1 MLKCR
6 KCGNTKYFLAK
17 SNASLSL
24 RMDGEMN
31 FVEKGL
37 SGNVDVQIPDKPDY
51 VICERCG
58 FTQVGEDKWVT
69 NGPVLESWLLKRIRK
84 AMPSASEERV
94 TLVIGKDG
102 FISVRNTGKRYDY
115 SFYGMDLSEIDNG
128 HLYETAITM
137 EEAIEMILRD
147 SEFVSEQPLPDL
159 FAVDSDCFEALVK
172 GEYDILKDHLFMR
185 VSSKEKLSDVLCY
198 LPHVSMEDL
207 TITFHILL
215 GRGSTASVS
224 ICVNFKLMKSC
235 GVYMQQLYEDAQ
247 KNAPKIVPV
256 KIENLETM
264 LSKRDDGIPGTEGVP
279 AQDILPIIVVTNEE
293 AYFGS
298 AAFFYPGVMDQIGH
312 MLKGDYYILPSS
324 LHEMLAVPDC
334 LRDSY
339 MELKELVRNINDSSV
354 QPKDRLTDNVY
365 HYDVAD
371 HIFETAESF
380 EKRKRAKY
388 NSLMF
393 SALSPV

>member
-1 MLKCR
+1 
-6 KCGNTKYFLAK
+6 
-17 SNASLSL
+17 
-24 RMDGEMN
+24 
-31 FVEKGL
+31 
-37 SGNVDVQIPDKPDY
+37 
-51 VICERCG
+51 
-58 FTQVGEDKWVT
+58 
-69 NGPVLESWLLKRIRK
+69 
-84 AMPSASEERV
+84 
-94 TLVIGKDG
+94 
-102 FISVRNTGKRYDY
+102 
-115 SFYGMDLSEIDNG
+115 
-128 HLYETAITM
+128 
-137 EEAIEMILRD
+137 
-147 SEFVSEQPLPDL
+147 
-159 FAVDSDCFEALVK
+159 
-172 GEYDILKDHLFMR
+172 
-185 VSSKEKLSDVLCY
+185 
-198 LPHVSMEDL
+198 
-207 TITFHILL
+207 
-215 GRGSTASVS
+215 
-224 ICVNFKLMKSC
+224 
-235 GVYMQQLYEDAQ
+235 MQQLYEDAQ